1 MVVKKMKTK
10 LYGIYSVTDEWQA
23 DGRWAGYRCAAA
35 ASTGKQGKL
44 YIPKDGRQHYQAKP
58 KDEDEGLEI

>member
-1 MVVKKMKTK
+1 MTA
-10 LYGIYSVTDEWQA
+10 YGIYDVSEYPEQNGKWGGYKVQA
-23 DGRWAGYRCAAA
+23 I

-44 YIPKDGRQHYQAKP
+44 YKTTDGRENYQAKK